1 VGDTAKITR
10 VDKAQLPESDEVLR
24 ERLAR
29 DVGDIRM
36 TLEML
41 TGPDTQFQKNPTPE
55 NLLSVLAGLVEAS
68 GKFRDIAKEI
78 SERGE

>member
-1 VGDTAKITR
+1 
-10 VDKAQLPESDEVLR
+10 
-24 ERLAR
+24 
-29 DVGDIRM
+29 M

-41 TGPDTQFQKNPTPE
+41 TGPDTPFQKNPTPE